1 MESRV
6 AELIEKY
13 WNGETTLEEEKELKQ
28 ILPTV
33 RGYEA
38 EKAFFLGISQV
49 AGMEAERVQV
59 PEPKKFWFQSWDKI
73 AAMLLLFLIAGSVW
87 YSYWQKLE
95 ERKAYEQVMQ
105 AFVLIQSNMQKG
117 NTQLQAIEDFR
128 HLNTPMQ
135 IFTQEK

>member
-6 AELIEKY
+6 AELLEKY
-13 WNGETTLEEEKELKQ
+13 WDGETTLEEEKELKQ
-28 ILPTV
+28 ILPAME
-33 RGYEA
+33 GYEA

-49 AGMEAERVQV
+49 AEMEAERVQV
-59 PEPKKFWFQSWDKI
+59 PAPKKYWLQSWDKL
-73 AAMLLLFLIAGSVW
+73 AAMLLLFLVAGSVW

-117 NTQLQAIEDFR
+117 NSQLEAIEEFR
-128 HLNTPMQ
+128 YLNTPIQ